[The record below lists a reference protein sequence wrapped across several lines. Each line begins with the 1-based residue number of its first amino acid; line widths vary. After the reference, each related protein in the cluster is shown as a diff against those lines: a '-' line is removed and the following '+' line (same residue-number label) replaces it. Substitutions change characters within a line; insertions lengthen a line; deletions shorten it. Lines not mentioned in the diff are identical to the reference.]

1 MSKQQEIQQKSRLG
15 TLLLHKGLINRRQLD
30 EALSLQSSSKMMLG
44 EIMIRQGWLT
54 ERQLGKVLK
63 RQSRYRLVAAA
74 SAMLLGP
81 IQPFVASA
89 HASMEA
95 SEVAT
100 QVATQATAPERFGG
114 MKMMTE
120 ADMGNV
126 TAQGLSENVAY
137 LQDVLTGDAS
147 DENATET
154 SVMTAFESVLPG
166 LNLLTDYEIS
176 GVEYYED
183 GPATTINADGSVSVQ
198 VPKRIAEI
206 AFRDV
211 NFKGSNGPA
220 MGDLIITDLRM
231 SRESSI
237 TLRLR
242 D

>member
-1 MSKQQEIQQKSRLG
+1 MVKQQEIQQKSRLG

-30 EALSLQSSSKMMLG
+30 EALTMQSSSKLMLG
-44 EIMIRQGWLT
+44 EIMVRQGWLT
-54 ERQLGKVLK
+54 ERQLNKILK
-63 RQSRYRLVAAA
+63 RQSRYRLIAAA
-74 SAMLLGP
+74 SAILLGP

-89 HASMEA
+89 HASIET
-95 SEVAT
+95 SEISA
-100 QVATQATAPERFGG
+100 QIANQAPARSG

-120 ADMGNV
+120 EDMGNV
-126 TAQGLSENVAY
+126 TAQGIGENVAY
-137 LQDVLTGDAS
+137 LQDVLNGDAT
-147 DENATET
+147 DEKATES
-154 SVMTAFESVLPG
+154 SVMATFETVLPG

-183 GPATTINADGSVSVQ
+183 GPATTINADGSISVQ

-211 NFKGSNGPA
+211 NFRGSNGPA
-220 MGDLIITDLRM
+220 MGDLIIKDLRM
-231 SRESSI
+231 SEGSSI

>member
-54 ERQLGKVLK
+54 ERQLGKILK
-63 RQSRYRLVAAA
+63 RQSRYRLIAAA

-89 HASMEA
+89 HASIEQ
-95 SEVAT
+95 SELT
-100 QVATQATAPERFGG
+100 SQISTPTRSG
-114 MKMMTE
+114 MKNMTDE
-120 ADMGNV
+120 DMGNV

-137 LQDVLTGDAS
+137 LQDVITGDAS
-147 DENATET
+147 DEQATET

-211 NFKGSNGPA
+211 NFKGSSGPA

-231 SRESSI
+231 TKESTI